1 MAKMSSTVTGCERI
15 QMTTREREMEKPM
28 GRIEG
33 PFPAQVFGQFVT
45 RCIQKTRDQ
54 AAKSDPAA
62 LKSLKDSSS
71 SSSSSSK
78 CYSGNKF
85 SAGEGQNVKIA
96 EESLRTVMYL
106 SCWAPT

>member
-1 MAKMSSTVTGCERI
+1 MSR
-15 QMTTREREMEKPM
+15 
-28 GRIEG
+28 
-33 PFPAQVFGQFVT
+33 VFGQFAT

-54 AAKSDPAA
+54 AVKSDPAA

-71 SSSSSSK
+71 SSSSSSSSK
-78 CYSGNKF
+78 CYSGNKL